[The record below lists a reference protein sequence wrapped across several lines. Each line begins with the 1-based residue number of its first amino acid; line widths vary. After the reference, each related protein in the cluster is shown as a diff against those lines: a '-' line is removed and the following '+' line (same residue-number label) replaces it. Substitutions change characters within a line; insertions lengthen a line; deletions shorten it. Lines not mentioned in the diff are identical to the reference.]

1 MEPQASAVDVD
12 AGFVGVEKFFP
23 DESAFE
29 NRLEGLQQTESLAVE
44 VEHGAGADRDA
55 ALIGEVVANAVV
67 WHELLLGHVDRLS
80 LHRVSVLNRPGYPS
94 WKLRDELMALS
105 VLHYL
110 GSVFGHHFRD
120 FDIDDL
126 PGLKTHA
133 SILAARDGAPVDFD
147 GFDPIWI
154 LFPLESR
161 PVVPILGRQAY
172 ASSPSPFVLILV
184 CGEDLSTAECCC
196 WHCGVPVFPGANGSQ
211 RRADPSSP
219 ALAGDGLIL
228 V

>member
-1 MEPQASAVDVD
+1 MAFIASPPRLVWGKNRVHSELERQWSHKRAPLTLMLVS
-12 AGFVGVEKFFP
+12 
-23 DESAFE
+23 SAFE

-161 PVVPILGRQAY
+161 PVVPILAARLTLL
-172 ASSPSPFVLILV
+172 PLR
-184 CGEDLSTAECCC
+184 LS
-196 WHCGVPVFPGANGSQ
+196 F
-211 RRADPSSP
+211 
-219 ALAGDGLIL
+219 
-228 V
+228 